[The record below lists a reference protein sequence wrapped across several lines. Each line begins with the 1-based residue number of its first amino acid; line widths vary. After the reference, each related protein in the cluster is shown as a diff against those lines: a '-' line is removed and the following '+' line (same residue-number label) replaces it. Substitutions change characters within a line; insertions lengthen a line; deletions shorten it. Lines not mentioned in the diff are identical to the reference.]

1 MTRKILTTTALHYT
15 KTRRNVTQRSKEADS
30 ISSSSSSSSRYPF
43 LAPSDY
49 ENRRIG
55 YITLMVQSNQEDDV
69 YDRLRSFTNLTFQD
83 NLLVVHYSSTVVYT
97 VRL

>member
-1 MTRKILTTTALHYT
+1 MTRKILTTTVLHYT
-15 KTRRNVTQRSKEADS
+15 KTRRNVMQRSKEADS
-30 ISSSSSSSSRYPF
+30 ISSSSSSSRYPF
-43 LAPSDY
+43 LAPSDC

-55 YITLMVQSNQEDDV
+55 YITLMVQSNQRDDV